1 MVVRIAEITTIFRNM
16 QVMALIALIVVVQVT
31 LKAIVTN

>member
-16 QVMALIALIVVVQVT
+16 EMMTLTALFVVVQVI
-31 LKAIVTN
+31 LKEIVTN